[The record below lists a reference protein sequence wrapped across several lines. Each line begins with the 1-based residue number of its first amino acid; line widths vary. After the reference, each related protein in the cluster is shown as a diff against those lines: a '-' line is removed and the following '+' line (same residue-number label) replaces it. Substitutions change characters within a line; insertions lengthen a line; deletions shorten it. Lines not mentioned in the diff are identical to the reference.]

1 MHLSSRKGQSLVELI
16 VAVGIGVIFIVGAIG
31 ALTVSL
37 RLESQ
42 SAHGQP
48 ATELATKLGEQ
59 LKTIANNDWH
69 NFDSV
74 ATSSELV
81 SNQYS
86 VATSAQFYVIQ
97 EGAATTSL
105 NDIAYTT
112 YFTAEDVF
120 RDDNDE
126 IVAEG
131 GTYDPSTLK
140 FTLVSSWSQYG
151 QTSESKLVLY
161 LARLRNRLWTQTDWS
176 GGPST
181 AGPATASVTNFT
193 TSTNTNYASTTGQ
206 IRIADLGAN
215 LVTTSGSGIDAT
227 YRYAWNDLTHWID
240 FGAYGNISL
249 ATNATTTGYA
259 SSSLGLIALDCATT
273 PAGNICPTSLFG
285 VTQDGAGTLSGFS
298 WNDGAGWISFNCAS
312 AITSSTPNGNC
323 AAQGGIDYQVS
334 IDQNT
339 GFFYGWAWSDIV
351 GWISFNCDRTT
362 DGTPAPENLNLC
374 AAGRGG
380 DGTSDYAVKTGSS
393 IVSEAELMSRPFD
406 AGSGNLVVLNTLTWN
421 GSLPAGTRVLV
432 QIASGN
438 DPDQLTNFIGRDGT
452 SGTYY
457 EPIPGVPLKIKR
469 LHHANVRY
477 MRYKLFLQSD
487 TARTETPRVN
497 DIHINYSL

>member
-16 VAVGIGVIFIVGAIG
+16 VAVSIGVIFIVGAIG

-42 SAHGQP
+42 SSGGQP
-48 ATELATKLGEQ
+48 ATELATELGEQ
-59 LKTIANNDWH
+59 LKTIANNNWH
-69 NFDSV
+69 NFDTV
-74 ATSSELV
+74 ATSSEAV
-81 SNQYS
+81 ENRYS
-86 VATSAQFYVIQ
+86 VAPSGQFYEIR

-105 NDIAYTT
+105 NGVTYAT

-120 RDDNDE
+120 RNDNDE
-126 IVAEG
+126 IVLEA

-140 FTLVSSWSQYG
+140 FTLVSEWNQYG
-151 QTSESKLVLY
+151 QTSRSELVLY

-176 GGPST
+176 GGPV
-181 AGPATASVTNFT
+181 ADGPATAPVTNFT
-193 TSTNTNYASTTGQ
+193 TSTNMNYASTTGQ
-206 IRIADLGAN
+206 IRIANLGAN
-215 LVTTSGSGIDAT
+215 LVSTSGSGVDAT
-227 YRYAWNDLTHWID
+227 YRYAWNDLVNWID

-259 SSSLGLIALDCATT
+259 SSSLGPIALDCATT
-273 PAGNICPTSLFG
+273 PAGNICATSLFG
-285 VTQDGAGTLSGFS
+285 VTQDSAGTLSGFS

-323 AAQGGIDYQVS
+323 ATQGGVDYKVT

-339 GFFYGWAWSDIV
+339 GFFYGWAWSDII

-374 AAGRGG
+374 SGARGG
-380 DGTSDYAVKTGSS
+380 NNTSDYAVKTGSS
-393 IVSEAELMSRPFD
+393 IVSEAELTSRVFD
-406 AGSGNLVVLNTLTWN
+406 TGSENRVVLNTLTWN
-421 GSLPAGTRVLV
+421 GSLPAGTRVLI

-438 DPDQLTNFIGRDGT
+438 DPDQLTTFVGRDGT

-469 LHHANVRY
+469 LNHANVRY
-477 MRYKLFLQSD
+477 MRYKIFLQSD

-497 DIHINYSL
+497 EIHINYSL